1 MKKITLLLLIL
12 KALLLASDIE
22 VVFHIKGMTCP
33 TCTRAVKLSLLG
45 VSGVKS
51 AKVYLNDEKAI
62 VIMDES
68 VHINLLQ
75 EAVKKVGYTAEQIK

>member
-1 MKKITLLLLIL
+1 MI
-12 KALLLASDIE
+12 KALLIANDIE
-22 VVFHIKGMTCP
+22 MQLHIGKMTCP

-62 VIMDES
+62 VVMDSS
-68 VHINLLQ
+68 VC
-75 EAVKKVGYTAEQIK
+75 A